1 MLNAG
6 GNKVIGKASQRK
18 GKTERR
24 VSKAVPRKQ
33 AGEQQGL
40 EAEPKPDQ
48 LQHAEEQI
56 NEQISEQ
63 ISTPVASMDVSPLG
77 PSVTDIIPT
86 VPAVSA
92 EPVVVSIATIAN
104 AYGAYTGKSVEL
116 TWSFL
121 EKLAAARSLDK
132 AFEAQTEF
140 AKHAFETF
148 LAEFAEDSRTPQ
160 RIGQAESC
168 ASRRLR
174 GQDDPNRVRAARYT
188 SLVWRAAA
196 TVRPSKLR
204 RAWTTPTYPKA
215 VLSASPTT
223 RSCVAPD
230 SVPRRRSTRRAER

>member
-18 GKTERR
+18 GKAERR
-24 VSKAVPRKQ
+24 GSKAEPRKQ

-56 NEQISEQ
+56 NEQISA
-63 ISTPVASMDVSPLG
+63 PVASMDISPLG
-77 PSVTDIIPT
+77 PSVTDITPT
-86 VPAVSA
+86 VTAVSA
-92 EPVVVSIATIAN
+92 EPVAVSIATIAN

-148 LAEFAEDSRTPQ
+148 FAESRKIHELHSELARQ
-160 RIGQAESC
+160 RVVHLDGFVARMTRT
-168 ASRRLR
+168 AFVLR
-174 GQDDPNRVRAARYT
+174 
-188 SLVWRAAA
+188 A
-196 TVRPSKLR
+196 TRH
-204 RAWTTPTYPKA
+204 
-215 VLSASPTT
+215 
-223 RSCVAPD
+223 
-230 SVPRRRSTRRAER
+230 